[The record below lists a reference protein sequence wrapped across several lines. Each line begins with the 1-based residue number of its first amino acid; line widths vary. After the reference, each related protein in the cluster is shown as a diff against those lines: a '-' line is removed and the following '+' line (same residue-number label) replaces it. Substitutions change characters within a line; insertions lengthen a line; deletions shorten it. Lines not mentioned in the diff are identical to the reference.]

1 MKRIKKLWNH
11 GIKVLATTITNVVDD
26 FWGSLRIIVLAIF
39 GLFILVPVIVPIS
52 IVIIIYRKIRGKK

>member
-11 GIKVLATTITNVVDD
+11 GIKVLSTAINNVVDD
-26 FWGSLRIIVLAIF
+26 FWGSVWIIVLAIF
-39 GLFILVPVIVPIS
+39 GLLILVPVIVPIS